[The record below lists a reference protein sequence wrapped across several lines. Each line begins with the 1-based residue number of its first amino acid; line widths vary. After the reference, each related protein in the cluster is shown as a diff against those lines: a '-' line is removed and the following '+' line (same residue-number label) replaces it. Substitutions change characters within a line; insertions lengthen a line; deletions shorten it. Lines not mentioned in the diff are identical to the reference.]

1 VTLKKFNP
9 RGIRVSLDELAKA
22 DSTVDFRKKKRAM
35 LRTQFGLSR
44 EPEHKRALQLA
55 LGGFGA
61 DAVARG
67 SGISLALAKALVTG
81 E

>member
-1 VTLKKFNP
+1 MKKFNP
-9 RGIRVSLDELAKA
+9 GGIRVSVDELAKA
-22 DSTVDFRKKKRAM
+22 DSTVDYRRKKRAM
-35 LRTQFGLSR
+35 LRTQFGLSKQ
-44 EPEHKRALQLA
+44 PEHTRALQLA

-67 SGISLALAKALVTG
+67 SGISLALARTLVTG